1 MGYENAHTTG
11 IWQEIEREQT
21 TLSMPPAKPKAGIMT
36 NDKTAAG
43 SLPAN
48 TPPRIEILLVGMN
61 GDLRGKQV
69 PLEGEKKIWDGS
81 VRLPSSTQS
90 LDIWGDDND
99 DITGLSLSV
108 GDPDGVCIPDKRSL
122 TVMPWAPEGSRQ
134 VLATMHEFDGT
145 ASFMD
150 PRAILS
156 RMLER
161 FAARGLTPVVA
172 TELEFY
178 VVEGDWYETGK
189 PRPPEA
195 LTWRG
200 EPNGFQLYDM
210 SATDALDGY
219 LQTVRAWAKAM
230 DLPADAT
237 TAEFGP
243 GQFEIN
249 LLHRPDALAAADDCI
264 YLKRIADQAAR
275 RFGLKS
281 TCMAKPYADQAGS
294 GLHVHCSIL
303 DRDGRN
309 ILDARGGEPA
319 KLKSVTAGMLQTM
332 RDAQLVFAP
341 FANSYRR
348 FQPGSFAPVDLTW
361 GFGHRGTAIRI
372 PDKDG
377 PAARVEHRVAGAD
390 VNPYLLLTAILGG
403 ILLGL
408 DKDLDPGPVT
418 EPGKDVPDAKRLTHD
433 FLTAVEEFSAS
444 PFIGDA
450 FGAEYQKLY
459 GDTKRKE
466 AITYLRTVSDF
477 DYQTYLPRI

>member
-1 MGYENAHTTG
+1 
-11 IWQEIEREQT
+11 
-21 TLSMPPAKPKAGIMT
+21 MT

-43 SLPAN
+43 SPRAHAPSNAPA
-48 TPPRIEILLVGMN
+48 RIEILLVGMN

-69 PLEGEKKIWDGS
+69 PPEGEKKIWDGS

-108 GDPDGVCIPDKRSL
+108 GDPDGVCIPDRRSL
-122 TVMPWAPEGSRQ
+122 TAMPWAPEGSRQ

-150 PRAILS
+150 PRAILA
-156 RMLER
+156 RMLKR
-161 FAARGLTPVVA
+161 FEDRGLTPVVA

-178 VVEGDWYETGK
+178 VVEDDWRETGK
-189 PRPPEA
+189 PRPPAA
-195 LTWRG
+195 LMYRDQ
-200 EPNGFQLYDM
+200 PNGFQLYDM
-210 SATDALDGY
+210 RATDALDDY

-264 YLKRIADQAAR
+264 YLKRIAEQAAR

-294 GLHVHCSIL
+294 GLHVHCSVI
-303 DRDGRN
+303 DKDGRN

-319 KLKSVTAGMLQTM
+319 KLKSVCAGMLQTM

-408 DKDLDPGPVT
+408 DNELDPGPVT
-418 EPGKDVPDAKRLTHD
+418 EPGKDVPDATRLTHD

-444 PFIGDA
+444 PFIKDA

-466 AITYLRTVSDF
+466 AIQYLRTVSDF

>member
-1 MGYENAHTTG
+1 MT
-11 IWQEIEREQT
+11 QF
-21 TLSMPPAKPKAGIMT
+21 PPADAPIGQA
-36 NDKTAAG
+36 
-43 SLPAN
+43 PAN
-48 TPPRIEILLVGMN
+48 APPRVEILLVGMN
-61 GDLRGKQV
+61 GDLRGKQI
-69 PLEGEKKIWDGS
+69 PLEAEKKIWDGT

-108 GDPDGVCIPDKRSL
+108 GDPDGLCIPDRRSL
-122 TVMPWAPEGSRQ
+122 AAMPWAPEGSKQ
-134 VLATMHEFDGT
+134 VLATMHEFDGSP
-145 ASFMD
+145 SFMD
-150 PRAILS
+150 PRAILA
-156 RMLER
+156 RMVAR
-161 FAARGLTPVVA
+161 FAEHGLTPVVA

-178 VVEGDWYETGK
+178 VVEDDWRETGK
-189 PRPPEA
+189 PRPPA
-195 LTWRG
+195 SLTYRG
-200 EPNGFQLYDM
+200 EPNGYQLYDM
-210 SATDALDGY
+210 SATHALDPY
-219 LQTVRAWAKAM
+219 LQTVRAWANAM
-230 DLPADAT
+230 ELPADAT

-264 YLKRIADQAAR
+264 YLKRIAEQAAR

-281 TCMAKPYADQAGS
+281 TCMAKPYAEHAGS
-294 GLHVHCSIL
+294 GLHVHCSVI

-309 ILDARGGEPA
+309 ILDAKGGDPA
-319 KLKSVTAGMLQTM
+319 KLKSISAGMLKTM
-332 RDAQLVFAP
+332 RDAQLIFAP

-390 VNPYLLLTAILGG
+390 VNPHLLLTAILGG

-408 DKDLDPGPVT
+408 DEDLDPGPAT
-418 EPGKDVPDAKRLTHD
+418 EPGKTPPPATRLTHD

-444 PFIGDA
+444 PFIADA
-450 FGAEYQKLY
+450 FGESYRKLY

-466 AITYLRTVSDF
+466 AITFLRTVSDF

>member
-1 MGYENAHTTG
+1 
-11 IWQEIEREQT
+11 
-21 TLSMPPAKPKAGIMT
+21 
-36 NDKTAAG
+36 
-43 SLPAN
+43 
-48 TPPRIEILLVGMN
+48 MN

-69 PLEGEKKIWDGS
+69 PPDGEKKIWDGS

-99 DITGLSLSV
+99 DITGLSISV
-108 GDPDGVCIPDKRSL
+108 GDPDGVCIPDRRSL
-122 TVMPWAPEGSRQ
+122 TPMPWAPDGSRQ

-145 ASFMD
+145 PSFMD
-150 PRAILS
+150 PRAILA
-156 RMLER
+156 RMVER

-178 VVEGDWYETGK
+178 VVEGDWRETGR
-189 PRPPEA
+189 PRPPA
-195 LTWRG
+195 SLTYRG

-210 SATDALDGY
+210 RATDALDPY

-230 DLPADAT
+230 ELPADAT

-264 YLKRIADQAAR
+264 YLKRIAEEAAR

-281 TCMAKPYADQAGS
+281 TCMAKPYADHAGS
-294 GLHVHCSIL
+294 GLHVHASIV
-303 DRDGRN
+303 DKDGRN
-309 ILDARGGEPA
+309 ILDAKGGDPVL
-319 KLKSVTAGMLQTM
+319 LKSITAGMLQTM
-332 RDAQLVFAP
+332 RAAQLVFAP

-408 DKDLDPGPVT
+408 DGDLDPGPAT
-418 EPGKDVPDAKRLTHD
+418 EPGKEAPEATRLTHD
-433 FLTAVEEFSAS
+433 FLTAVEEFAAS
-444 PFIGDA
+444 PFIADA
-450 FGAEYQKLY
+450 FGSEYRKLY
-459 GDTKRKE
+459 ADTKRKE